1 MTARDT
7 LPALS
12 IRAPWWW
19 AILYAG
25 KDIENR
31 NWYARYRGPLFIH
44 ASSWWSLKQVNDTMG
59 DVRDMYLRM
68 ASPPKWTDGWT
79 FRKMQNHGGHIVGV
93 CDMVDCV
100 PQSDSPWFVGHWGFV
115 LRNPRP
121 ITLVKCKGQLGF
133 FPAPAEAQRQL
144 EPIP

>member
-1 MTARDT
+1 MPASI
-7 LPALS
+7 PALS

-31 NWYARYRGPLFIH
+31 DWYARYRGPVIIH
-44 ASSWWSLKQVNDTMG
+44 ASSWWSLRQVQDLMD
-59 DVRDMYLRM
+59 DVRYMHSRM
-68 ASPPKWTDGWT
+68 QTPPDVAWNDWT
-79 FRKMQNHGGHIVGV
+79 FRHMRDLGGHIVGV

-100 PQSDSPWFVGHWGFV
+100 PRSDSPWFVGEWGFV
-115 LRNPRP
+115 LQNPRP
-121 ITLVKCKGQLGF
+121 ITPVKCKGQLGF

-144 EPIP
+144 EKA

>member
-1 MTARDT
+1 MPASI
-7 LPALS
+7 PALS

-31 NWYARYRGPLFIH
+31 DWYARYRGPVFIH
-44 ASSWWSLKQVNDTMG
+44 ASSWWSMRQVDELMD
-59 DVRDMYLRM
+59 DVRAMRNRM
-68 ASPPKWTDGWT
+68 ANPPPKPDGWT
-79 FRKMQNHGGHIVGV
+79 YANMRDHGGHIVGV

-100 PQSDSPWFVGHWGFV
+100 PRSGSPWFVGEWGFV
-115 LRNPRP
+115 LQSPRP
-121 ITLVKCKGQLGF
+121 ITPVKCKGQLGF

-144 EPIP
+144 EKA